1 LMIWIRAAALTGVVT
16 NEMVVHSTKVHLWL
30 DIPWIFIV
38 KETAEDNG

>member
-1 LMIWIRAAALTGVVT
+1 MYRATNLGAILT